1 MVTSGEWLVSYKNY
15 ERHSWALA
23 HFLRP
28 LRQAEGLVYVLMH
41 TFAPTARFSVFK
53 LVLKYCMLSFFFALT
68 KG

>member
-1 MVTSGEWLVSYKNY
+1 MATSGEWLVSYKNY
-15 ERHSWALA
+15 KRHSWALA

-28 LRQAEGLVYVLMH
+28 PRQAGGLVYVLID

-53 LVLKYCMLSFFFALT
+53 VALKYCMFFFFAQT